1 MTALP
6 HVPPP
11 PANEPRA
18 GAGVHVTFTSRGE
31 RALDELA
38 AVITHRMA
46 HTPDGIAHALAMVYR
61 TPLDDLVAAFQAI
74 AERLADE
81 TAQP

>member
-11 PANEPRA
+11 PEAELRA
-18 GAGVHVTFTSRGE
+18 SAGVAVTFTPRGQ

-38 AVITHRMA
+38 SVITHGMA
-46 HTPDGIAHALAMVYR
+46 RTPDGIAHTLAMVYR
-61 TPLDDLVAAFQAI
+61 TPLDDLVAAFTSI
-74 AERLADE
+74 ADRLADE
-81 TAQP
+81 PPRR